1 MCIIPRELAR
11 LAAWIMF
18 GRGDRISAVS
28 SNHEASENPRLMS
41 IKTSSTNEPLPD
53 DLRESAFI
61 VVPAFNEA
69 EVIADVV
76 TTLKIEYVNVIVVD
90 DGSRDETARAAKA
103 AGANVLRHAINR
115 GQGAALQTG
124 IDYALLCGARYIVT
138 FDADGQHDVA
148 DIARLLEP
156 IAAGECEISLGS
168 RFLGNAVNLP
178 ASRRVLLKLGVVF
191 TRFTSGVSLTD
202 VHNGLR
208 AFSRKAAVHIQIQLD
223 GMAHASEM
231 IDLIRRSELAYRE
244 VPVTIRYTDY
254 SRAKGQSSRGA
265 IRIALHYLLGRVVR

>member
-1 MCIIPRELAR
+1 MTTEHSHTRDP
-11 LAAWIMF
+11 
-18 GRGDRISAVS
+18 
-28 SNHEASENPRLMS
+28 
-41 IKTSSTNEPLPD
+41 TPD

-61 VVPAFNEA
+61 VVPAYNEA
-69 EVIADVV
+69 EVIAEVV
-76 TTLKIEYVNVIVVD
+76 TALRDAYTNVIVVD
-90 DGSRDETARAAKA
+90 DGSRDETALAARSARAS
-103 AGANVLRHAINR
+103 VLRHAINR

-124 IDYALLCGARYIVT
+124 IDYALLCGAKYIVT

-148 DIARLLEP
+148 DIARLLKP
-156 IAAGECEISLGS
+156 IAAGDCEISLGS
-168 RFLGNAVNLP
+168 RFLGSAVNLP
-178 ASRRVLLKLGVVF
+178 ASRRVLLKLGVLF

-208 AFSRKAAVHIQIQLD
+208 AFSRRAAERIQIRLD

-265 IRIALHYLLGRVVR
+265 LRIALHYLLGRVVR